1 MDPVMRS
8 TLVSSLHQ
16 LMDRV
21 KNRAKQS
28 IGLSGKSPY
37 EAETAKNRRL
47 DGLDINMCLTDN
59 LLLTF

>member
-47 DGLDINMCLTDN
+47 DELDINMCLTDN